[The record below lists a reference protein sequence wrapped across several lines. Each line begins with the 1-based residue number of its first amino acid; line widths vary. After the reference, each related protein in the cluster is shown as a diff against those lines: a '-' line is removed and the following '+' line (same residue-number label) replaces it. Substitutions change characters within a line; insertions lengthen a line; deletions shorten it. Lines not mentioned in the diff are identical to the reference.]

1 MANAKFTVE
10 AALMETSPVT
20 GNLRL
25 TDAGVRLV
33 APFLVELFK
42 AALDQEQ
49 PGVDSHD

>member
-25 TDAGVRLV
+25 TDAGVRPV
-33 APFLVELFK
+33 SPFLVDLFK
-42 AALDQEQ
+42 AALEQEQ
-49 PGVDSHD
+49 SGVDFHD